1 MKLIIIIYLLLIIAS
16 FILNIN
22 KEYKKTLQ
30 LILRKRKL
38 KLSNNQFY
46 IVIMLQS
53 ITPVINIIMF
63 SNGTLRL
70 IKKYTN
76 VKKG

>member
-53 ITPVINIIMF
+53 IIPVINIIMF